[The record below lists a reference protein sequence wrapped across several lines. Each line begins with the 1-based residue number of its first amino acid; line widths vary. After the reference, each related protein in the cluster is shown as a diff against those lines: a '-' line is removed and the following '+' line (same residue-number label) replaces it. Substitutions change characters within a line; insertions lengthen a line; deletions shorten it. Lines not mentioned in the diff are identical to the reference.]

1 MELQVQTVKL
11 VLVLHFETLF
21 GHVWAIL
28 DKFSE
33 LQVFAHRFPSLR
45 MLRFDRCCECYLQ
58 LSIRIAK
65 ASRRQGKGYFDP
77 ERD

>member
-45 MLRFDRCCECYLQ
+45 MLRFDRHWPHSHIVSHTMDLCEDV
-58 LSIRIAK
+58 
-65 ASRRQGKGYFDP
+65 ASNTSGTA
-77 ERD
+77 